1 MTIISLDRYLELTGN
16 TTSKEELSKDEPGV
30 WYITLTAEKGIAYHK
45 TLGEAME
52 RATESTNCWV
62 YKEVHNKRTLI
73 WRYYR

>member
-1 MTIISLDRYLELTGN
+1 MVIISLDRYLELTGN
-16 TTSKEELSKDEPGV
+16 NTSKEELTKREDNVRYIVFTTENGV
-30 WYITLTAEKGIAYHK
+30 DYYN

-52 RATESTNCWV
+52 RVTESTNCWV